1 MLVQLRCNVAAMET
15 TIGSTHEFAMR
26 SVKSLVAR
34 ARHRVHAGILAISI
48 SVLSACS
55 TFDHYAAVPQG
66 ETYKAT
72 ILGLSNARFFADRP
86 AAISAEQERSLVREA
101 MALGIGPGGTLPPA
115 NILSLSGG
123 GDNGAFGAAAIA
135 QSSSS

>member
-1 MLVQLRCNVAAMET
+1 VQLRCNVAAMEM
-15 TIGSTHEFAMR
+15 TIDWQ
-26 SVKSLVAR
+26 AR
-34 ARHRVHAGILAISI
+34 VRNEERNKLSRTARNSVHAGVLAISI